1 MQKNDDFLLDSLQLL
16 CTKLRALLVKNEN
29 GRSFCKY
36 VKYVCVFLERRAS
49 QPLSCIKKV
58 LMIIHRKSFARR
70 RIARELAA
78 ISSKSSRASGDSWI
92 SIASYWNRS
101 DARKMYTDFLVIRTF
116 MLSVSDLFNNQLLQG
131 ECNFYCI
138 ARYVGFMCTITCR

>member
-1 MQKNDDFLLDSLQLL
+1 MIFWQFLKKILMNFYKQGKKLWFWVPRLVPFAASLL
-16 CTKLRALLVKNEN
+16 CTKLRVFLVKNEN
-29 GRSFCKY
+29 GWSFCKY

-70 RIARELAA
+70 RLARELAA

-92 SIASYWNRS
+92 SISSNWI
-101 DARKMYTDFLVIRTF
+101 ARTRVKCTRTF
-116 MLSVSDLFNNQLLQG
+116 
-131 ECNFYCI
+131 
-138 ARYVGFMCTITCR
+138 